1 VERPIILCGLG
12 RMGTKVLEYLEA
24 AALPVVVID
33 NTCREDDPRLRGARL
48 VFGDCRRREVLEAAG
63 VADARGVL
71 ILTGN
76 DLLNITTTLLVRSLN
91 PEVRVVLR
99 MFNQHLIG
107 RLGQTVRNVF
117 ALSTSL
123 LTAPILALTA
133 MTGQALAAF
142 ALDSHAEGR
151 RQIIEVPVGP
161 TSDLRGRTV
170 GEVIGPRD
178 AVAVAHLCEHAAG
191 GPAWRMLLDVDLEA
205 RLQAGDR
212 LVVCGEPRALA
223 ALLASAGEGDVPD
236 LMWAGWGRRMGR
248 VCYRTFAD
256 MDRAVRICALVFL
269 AVVLLSTL
277 VLSVKYQFSHAFLRS
292 VSIMAT
298 AGALD
303 REELKETPGL
313 EVFVSL
319 LRIVGVVLTAA
330 FTAIVTNYLIRQRL
344 GGALELRRIPDGGHH
359 VVCGLGTVGFR
370 VIEEL
375 AGYGERVVAIERDPQ
390 NRFVTTARRLGVAVI
405 IGDAAVN
412 EVLRQAHAGTAH
424 AVIAA
429 TNNDLVNLAVA
440 LQVREMNPHHRV
452 VLLLSDPQFAQMVDE
467 ATQVQL
473 AASVPALVAPAF
485 LAALFGDRVQSVFQI
500 ADKLFAVV
508 HLVIQATDPLAG
520 HAVRAVAV
528 DYGLQPVALVPAE
541 GPRPRPVLAARLAAG
556 DRLVALCALS
566 DLEPVLRRQPASA
579 AFAVEVT
586 ACPLPQ
592 RGWLAGLVRTYHHT
606 SQEDA
611 EKSLDHL
618 PLRLGGNLTRGEA
631 EDLLARLARERV
643 AAHLVPM
650 DGNEANAQGSA
661 HG

>member
-1 VERPIILCGLG
+1 VERPIVLCGLG
-12 RMGTKVLEYLEA
+12 RMGTKVLEYLNA
-24 AALPVVVID
+24 AALPVVVVD
-33 NTCREDDPRLRGARL
+33 NTCREDDPRLKGARL

-71 ILTGN
+71 ILTGD
-76 DLLNITTTLLVRSLN
+76 DLLNITTTLVVRSLN

-107 RLGQTVRNVF
+107 RLGQAVRNVF

-142 ALDSHAEGR
+142 SLDGHAEGR
-151 RQIIEVPVGP
+151 RQIVEVSIGP
-161 TSDLRGRTV
+161 ASDLRGRAI
-170 GEVIGPRD
+170 GEVIGPRE
-178 AVAVAHLCEHAAG
+178 AVAVAHLHERGVG
-191 GPAWRMLLDVDLEA
+191 GPAWRLLLDVDVEA

-212 LVVCGEPRALA
+212 LVICGEPRVLA
-223 ALLASAGEGDVPD
+223 ALLASAGADDVPD
-236 LMWAGWGRRMGR
+236 LIWAGWARRMGR
-248 VCYRTFAD
+248 VVYQTLAD
-256 MDRAVRICALVFL
+256 MDRAVRICTLVFL
-269 AVVLLSTL
+269 AVALLSTL
-277 VLSVKYQFSHAFLRS
+277 VLSVKYQFSHALLRS

-313 EVFVSL
+313 EVFVSV

-330 FTAIVTNYLIRQRL
+330 FTAIVTNYLIRERL
-344 GGALELRRIPDGGHH
+344 GGALELRRIPDRGHH

-375 AGYGERVVAIERDPQ
+375 VGYGERVVAIERDLH

-429 TNNDLVNLAVA
+429 SNNDLTNLAVA
-440 LQVREMNPHHRV
+440 LQVREMNPHHRI
-452 VLLLSDPQFAQMVDE
+452 VLLLSDPQFAQMVYD
-467 ATQVQL
+467 AAKVQL
-473 AASVPALVAPAF
+473 AASVPALAAPAF
-485 LAALFGDRVQSVFQI
+485 LAGLFGDRVHGIFQV
-500 ADKLFAVV
+500 ADKLFAVLD
-508 HLVIQATDPLAG
+508 LVVQPKDPLVG
-520 HAVRAVAV
+520 QSVRVVAV
-528 DYGLQPVALVPAE
+528 DYRLQPVALLPVA
-541 GPRPRPVLAARLAAG
+541 GPPRRPVLVARLVGG
-556 DRLVALCALS
+556 DRLVALCALA
-566 DLEPVLRRQPASA
+566 DLERVLRRQPASA
-579 AFAVEVT
+579 AYAVDVT
-586 ACPLPQ
+586 ACPLPA
-592 RGWLAGLVRTYHHT
+592 RGWLAGLVRTFHHY

-618 PLRLGGNLTRGEA
+618 PLRLGSNLTRGEA

-643 AAHLVPM
+643 AARLVPM
-650 DGNEANAQGSA
+650 YGN
-661 HG
+661 